1 MCIGFIAN
9 EAFEPEADKP
19 FDVDDYRPM
28 AIALLDSQ
36 NIDFLVLFGEQRL
49 NAANYLR
56 DGAAQMDSNL
66 RQPLNGLFALRAL
79 GLALAYFIAGTIGL
93 ELAMVGSLVTLV
105 WMPTG
110 IAVAALFRWGWR
122 YWPGVWVGAFAVNMI
137 VSGNPGVS
145 FGISLGN
152 TLAPLVAAAALKRW
166 RFNPDIASARDVL
179 VFVVVA
185 ALLSM
190 TLSASGGALSLV
202 AGSNI
207 ATEQAGHAW
216 FTWWLGD
223 AVGVILCGMALITY
237 RHMEYRRLLGP
248 EKRKALAA
256 SLFWLALIGLAW
268 MVVPPNPVGQ
278 ILSLTFPVGVLVWVA
293 FRLGPSP
300 AALAV
305 LVLAI
310 VGSWSLVHGN
320 GPFADTTLY
329 LAITKFWAYMNTI
342 AIVSLLVSALN
353 GERTKA
359 HAELVRSEERFRSLN
374 SLSSDWFW
382 EQDADFRLVRVEG
395 SAAQNVAAIHG
406 EHMGK
411 TRWDIEAD
419 NLTHDDWRQHQA
431 TLEAHLPFYEFEVQ
445 HRGPNGTV
453 HWASISGTP
462 IRDPQGKFTG
472 YRGVGKD
479 ITARK
484 QAEDAVKQLAHFD
497 TLTGLPNR
505 AMFMARL
512 AQEMA
517 YAQRKR
523 LPLALMLLDLD
534 HFKGINDTMGH
545 DQGDHLLVQAGQRIK
560 ACLRQ
565 SDTVARL
572 GGDEFIIILSDVG
585 DGQPI
590 ERVAEKVLD
599 ALGVPFKLE
608 AGTGFVSA
616 SLGIALYPRDAETFE
631 GLLKAAD
638 QAMYSAKDA
647 GRNRFSF
654 YTQEL
659 QDRAQER
666 LWMVREMHAALCDG
680 HFWVAYQPIVHLA
693 TGRCTKA
700 EALLRWQH
708 PERGPISPGEFI
720 TVAESCGLIIPIGV
734 WVFEQAALQVR
745 TWRETQDPQFQVS
758 VNKSP
763 MQFNNPARTTAPW
776 GLRLAAMGLEGNS
789 VVAEITE
796 GLLLDG
802 NPLVTQTLKAMED
815 AGIQVAL
822 DDFGTGFSS
831 LAYLQKHDIDY
842 LKIDQAFVR
851 NMAPGS
857 KDLSLCE
864 AIVVMAHKLGLQVIA
879 EGVETA
885 QQRDLLRAAGC
896 DFAQGYF
903 FSRPVTAETMEKF
916 LHAAST
922 SEITVK

>member
-1 MCIGFIAN
+1 
-9 EAFEPEADKP
+9 
-19 FDVDDYRPM
+19 
-28 AIALLDSQ
+28 
-36 NIDFLVLFGEQRL
+36 
-49 NAANYLR
+49 
-56 DGAAQMDSNL
+56 MDSNL
-66 RQPLNGLFALRAL
+66 RQPINGTYAMHVA

-93 ELAMVGSLVTLV
+93 QLAMVGSLVTLV

-122 YWPGVWVGAFAVNMI
+122 YWPGVWLGAFAVNMI

-145 FGISLGN
+145 LGISIGN
-152 TLAPLVAAAALKRW
+152 TVAPLVAAWALQRW

-190 TLSASGGALSLV
+190 TLSASGGALSLL

-207 ATEQAGHAW
+207 AAEQAGHAW

-237 RHMEYRRLLGP
+237 RHAEYRQLLGP
-248 EKRKALAA
+248 GKRRALGAA
-256 SLFWLALIGLAW
+256 VLWLLLIGLAW

-278 ILSLTFPVGVLVWVA
+278 ILSLTFPVGALVWVA

-300 AALAV
+300 AAVAV

-320 GPFADTTLY
+320 GPFADDTLY
-329 LAITKFWAYMNTI
+329 LAITKFWAYMNTV

-359 HAELVRSEERFRSLN
+359 HAELVQSEERFRILTR
-374 SLSSDWFW
+374 LSSDWFW
-382 EQDADFRLVRVEG
+382 EQDAEFRLVRVEG
-395 SAAQNVAAIHG
+395 RAAEQVGPLYG
-406 EHMGK
+406 ETIGT
-411 TRWDIEAD
+411 TRWDSVAQ
-419 NLTHDDWRQHQA
+419 NLTDQDWQQHQA
-431 TLEAHLPFYEFEVQ
+431 TLQARLPFYEFEIQ
-445 HRGPNGTV
+445 RRSPNGTL
-453 HWASISGTP
+453 HWASLSGTP
-462 IRDPQGKFTG
+462 IRDGQGQFAG

-484 QAEDAVKQLAHFD
+484 QAEDAVKHLAHFD

-505 AMFMARL
+505 AMFMDRL
-512 AQEMA
+512 AQDMA
-517 YAQRKR
+517 HAQRKR
-523 LPLALMLLDLD
+523 LTLALMLLDLD

-545 DQGDHLLVQAGQRIK
+545 DQGDCLLVQAAQRIK

-572 GGDEFIIILSDVG
+572 GGDEFIIILSDVES
-585 DGQPI
+585 DYPI

-599 ALGVPFKLE
+599 ALGAPYKLE

-616 SLGIALYPRDAETFE
+616 SVGITLYPRDAQSIE

-659 QDRAQER
+659 QDRAQQR
-666 LWMVREMHAALCDG
+666 LWMVREMHAALRDG
-680 HFWVAYQPIVHLA
+680 HFWVAYQPIVNLA
-693 TGRCTKA
+693 TGQCTKA

-708 PERGPISPGEFI
+708 PERGPIGPGEFI
-720 TVAESCGLIIPIGV
+720 AVAESCGLIIPIGD

-745 TWRETQDPQFQVS
+745 TWRATVDPQFQVS

-763 MQFNNPARTTAPW
+763 LQFNNPVRSTAPW

-802 NPLVTQTLKAMED
+802 NPLVAQTLKAMED

-879 EGVETA
+879 EGVETE
-885 QQRDLLRAAGC
+885 QQRDLLHAAGC
-896 DFAQGYF
+896 DYAQGYF
-903 FSRPVTAETMEKF
+903 FSRPVHAEALERY
-916 LHAAST
+916 LQAQQV
-922 SEITVK
+922 TVQ

>member
-1 MCIGFIAN
+1 MDNKRLWTLDKNYLQQVTLLAVAYSAAGFI
-9 EAFEPEADKP
+9 
-19 FDVDDYRPM
+19 
-28 AIALLDSQ
+28 
-36 NIDFLVLFGEQRL
+36 
-49 NAANYLR
+49 
-56 DGAAQMDSNL
+56 
-66 RQPLNGLFALRAL
+66 GLQ
-79 GLALAYFIAGTIGL
+79 
-93 ELAMVGSLVTLV
+93 LAMVGSLVTLV

-122 YWPGVWVGAFAVNMI
+122 FWPGVWLGAFAVNMM
-137 VSGNPGVS
+137 VSGSPGLS
-145 FGISLGN
+145 LGISIGN
-152 TLAPLVAAAALKRW
+152 TLAPLVAAAALRRW
-166 RFNPDIASARDVL
+166 RFNAEIGSARDVL

-202 AGSNI
+202 AGRNI
-207 ATEQAGHAW
+207 ATDQAGYAW

-237 RHMEYRRLLGP
+237 RHAEYRQLMGP
-248 EKRKALAA
+248 GKRKALVAA
-256 SLFWLALIGLAW
+256 VFWLIVIGAAW
-268 MVVPPNPVGQ
+268 MFVPPDPVGQ

-310 VGSWSLVHGN
+310 VGSWSLVHGS
-320 GPFADTTLY
+320 GPFADNTLY
-329 LAITKFWAYMNTI
+329 LAITKFWAYMNTV

-359 HAELVRSEERFRSLN
+359 HAELVMSEERFRSLTR
-374 SLSSDWFW
+374 LSSDWFW

-395 SAAQNVAAIHG
+395 SAAEQVGPYFG
-406 EHMGK
+406 EEIGK
-411 TRWDIEAD
+411 TRWDTPAA
-419 NLTHDDWRQHQA
+419 NLTDAQWITHQA
-431 TLEAHLPFYEFEVQ
+431 ALEAHLPFYDFEIQ
-445 HRGPNGTV
+445 RRDLQGNLR
-453 HWASISGTP
+453 WASISGTA
-462 IRDPQGKFTG
+462 IRDGQGRCSG

-484 QAEDAVKQLAHFD
+484 QAEEAVKHLAHFD

-505 AMFMARL
+505 TMFMERL
-512 AQEMA
+512 AQDMA
-517 YAQRKR
+517 NARR
-523 LPLALMLLDLD
+523 SALPVALMLLDLD

-545 DQGDHLLVQAGQRIK
+545 DQGDRLLVQAAQRIK
-560 ACLRQ
+560 TCL
-565 SDTVARL
+565 SAGDAVARL
-572 GGDEFIIILSDVG
+572 GGDEFIIILRDVL
-585 DGQPI
+585 DVQPI
-590 ERVAEKVLD
+590 ERLAEKVLD
-599 ALGVPFKLE
+599 ALGAPFTLD

-616 SLGIALYPRDAETFE
+616 SVGIALYPRDAETIDE
-631 GLLKAAD
+631 LLKAAD

-647 GRNRFSF
+647 GRNRFGF
-654 YTQEL
+654 FTREL
-659 QDRAQER
+659 QDKAQSR
-666 LWMVREMHAALCDG
+666 LWMIREMHVALREG

-693 TGRCTKA
+693 SGRCTKA

-720 TVAESCGLIIPIGV
+720 TVAESCGLIVPIGD

-745 TWRETQDPQFQVS
+745 AWREVIDPQFQIS

-763 MQFNNPARTTAPW
+763 LQFNNPARTTAPW
-776 GLRLAAMGLEGNS
+776 GERLAAMGLGGNS
-789 VVAEITE
+789 IVAEITE

-802 NPLVTQTLKAMED
+802 NPLVTQTLKAMEH

-831 LAYLQKHDIDY
+831 LAYLQRHDIDY

-879 EGVETA
+879 EGVETE
-885 QQRDLLRAAGC
+885 QQRDLLHAAGC
-896 DFAQGYF
+896 DYAQGYF
-903 FSRPVTAETMEKF
+903 FSRPVSAEVLEGFFKERTVAR
-916 LHAAST
+916 AALQ
-922 SEITVK
+922 